1 MENNKLN
8 KLFDAARN
16 ADPVVSLDESLE
28 QFNKEV
34 EGKETTSVYLKWL
47 KPVIAVATIA
57 VVGGGIYFLVQNQGQ
72 QNAQQTQENTEQT
85 AEPTLQ
91 ASETQPDA
99 DIEQPQA
106 TEENKTENPSANTE
120 ISNPAPIKN
129 KVTHAVGANDAYIV
143 ETQTVNI
150 NNENGAFKISISG
163 DNVER
168 IVLNGKEVEKSN
180 WSNYQDEVAEA
191 IAAKSTLGI
200 NKENAANKKF
210 VDYMFTTLKENGLI
224 KNNLAVIKLSNDML
238 LIEGQEADSAIHQ
251 QLLKE
256 YKKITGKDIGLRTL
270 YFN

>member
-57 VVGGGIYFLVQNQGQ
+57 VVVGGIYFLVQNQDQ
-72 QNAQQTQENTEQT
+72 QNAQQSPENTAQT

-91 ASETQPDA
+91 ATETQPDA

-180 WSNYQDEVAEA
+180 WSNYQDEIAEA
-191 IAAKSTLGI
+191 MAAKSTLGI

>member
-1 MENNKLN
+1 MENNKMN

-34 EGKETTSVYLKWL
+34 EGKETTLGYMKWL

-72 QNAQQTQENTEQT
+72 QKTQPTQENTEQT
-85 AEPTLQ
+85 TQPALQ
-91 ASETQPDA
+91 ATETQPDA
-99 DIEQPQA
+99 AIEQPQA
-106 TEENKTENPSANTE
+106 TEENLTETPSVKTEIT
-120 ISNPAPIKN
+120 NPAPLNN
-129 KVTHAVGANDAYIV
+129 KVTHAASANDAYTV

-150 NNENGAFKISISG
+150 NNDNGAFKISISG
-163 DNVER
+163 DDVER
-168 IVLNGKEVEKSN
+168 IVLNGKEVEKSD
-180 WSNYQDEVAEA
+180 WSKYQDEVAEA
-191 IAAKSTLGI
+191 MAAKSSMGI

>member
-57 VVGGGIYFLVQNQGQ
+57 VVGGGIYFLVQNQDQ
-72 QNAQQTQENTEQT
+72 QNTQQSPENTEQT

-91 ASETQPDA
+91 ATETQPDA

-120 ISNPAPIKN
+120 ITNPAPIKN

-168 IVLNGKEVEKSN
+168 IVLNGKEVEKSY
-180 WSNYQDEVAEA
+180 WSNYQDEIAEA
-191 IAAKSTLGI
+191 MAAKSTLGI

>member
-47 KPVIAVATIA
+47 KPVITVATIA

>member
-180 WSNYQDEVAEA
+180 WSNYQDEIAEA
-191 IAAKSTLGI
+191 MAAKSTLGI